1 MDNNPIIR
9 LEHVNKKYKLYK
21 NDKQRLLGVLF
32 GKRVKAKVFTAL
44 NDVSFTINRGE
55 SVGIIGRNG
64 AGKSTLLKIITG
76 VTYPDSG
83 EVSVNGQVAALLELA
98 AGFDLEMTGRENIYL
113 KGYILGLSNEEIR
126 QIEDAIIDF
135 AELGAFIDQPV
146 RTYSSG
152 MRARLGFAVNA
163 NVHPDILVIDEA
175 LSVGDAAFGEK
186 CRNKVSEIIAEGVTV
201 LFVSHSKDKIKEF
214 CQRGI
219 LMEKGCLLMDGPVGK
234 VLKEYDAMM
243 KNIRAASQ
251 KKKKET
257 SILPTKSADK
267 QPKK

>member
-1 MDNNPIIR
+1 MEQNSQDIVVR
-9 LEHVNKKYKLYK
+9 LEHVHKRYKLYK
-21 NDKQRLLGVLF
+21 NDKQRLLGILF
-32 GKRVKAKVFTAL
+32 RKHVKAKIFHAL
-44 NDVSFTINRGE
+44 NDISFTIRRGE
-55 SVGIIGRNG
+55 SVGIVGRNG

-76 VTYPDSG
+76 VTYVDSG
-83 EVSVNGQVAALLELA
+83 TVEVRGQVSALLELA

-113 KGYILGLSNEEIR
+113 KGYILGLTNEEIKA
-126 QIEDAIIDF
+126 IEDEIIDF

-186 CRNKVSEIIAEGVTV
+186 CRRKVAEIISEGVTV
-201 LFVSHSKDKIKEF
+201 LFVSHAKDKIREF

-219 LMEKGCLLMDGPVGK
+219 LMEKGCLLKDGPVDEI
-234 VLKEYDAMM
+234 LKEYDALM
-243 KNIRAASQ
+243 KGINAAAQ
-251 KKKKET
+251 KKKAET
-257 SILPTKSADK
+257 SVLPK
-267 QPKK
+267 QSPIK